1 MEMKKNWFKTRLL
14 QTAIVKVFF
23 KFFEFFFFLF
33 KKCRYEFQFTWI
45 TDAQCKV
52 LEPLYLRR
60 SVSAL
65 FVVANNFLKK
75 NNHTV
80 VWIGH
85 LYSNEAT
92 GRDKLG
98 REKMCIN
105 TSVSNLD
112 THESALK
119 KDSWIWIYSPFFV
132 RLIKNYAICC
142 SRQILM
148 TARVLN
154 VSVAIFGLPN
164 TIFICSIRKLTGIFH
179 LSCVG
184 ARVKTGLF
192 TYDYALKG
200 TPPTPR

>member
-1 MEMKKNWFKTRLL
+1 
-14 QTAIVKVFF
+14 
-23 KFFEFFFFLF
+23 
-33 KKCRYEFQFTWI
+33 
-45 TDAQCKV
+45 
-52 LEPLYLRR
+52 
-60 SVSAL
+60 
-65 FVVANNFLKK
+65 
-75 NNHTV
+75 
-80 VWIGH
+80 
-85 LYSNEAT
+85 
-92 GRDKLG
+92 
-98 REKMCIN
+98 MCIN

-132 RLIKNYAICC
+132 HLIKNYAICC

-192 TYDYALKG
+192 TYGRPHRNTPYTKIRSKKYPLIEEKAKALAWQQDSVSTKENERRLG
-200 TPPTPR
+200 CSQRSIQKLNRRENV